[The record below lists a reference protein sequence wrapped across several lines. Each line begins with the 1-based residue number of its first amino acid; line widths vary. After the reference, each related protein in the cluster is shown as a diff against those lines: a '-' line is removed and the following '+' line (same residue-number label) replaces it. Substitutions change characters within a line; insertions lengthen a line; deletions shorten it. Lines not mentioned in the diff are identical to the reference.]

1 MKKTIFG
8 ILLIVGAISVQ
19 ASNGMTTVLSPFS
32 VEQTTSNLEYLL
44 EKKGMMVFNKI
55 EHSKAAKKIGTELRD
70 TKLIIFGNPQIGSKL
85 MKCEQSV
92 AIDLPQK
99 FLIWQDDEG
108 DVFISYNSPQYL
120 KQRHQIEGC
129 DGVLNKVENALAGI
143 TKAATK

>member
-1 MKKTIFG
+1 MKKTILV
-8 ILLIVGAISVQ
+8 ILLTAGAMSLQ
-19 ASNGMTTVLSPFS
+19 AATGMINILSPFS

-44 EKKGMMVFNKI
+44 EKKGMTVFNKV
-55 EHSKAAKKIGTELRD
+55 EHSAAAKKIGTELRD
-70 TKLIIFGNPQIGSKL
+70 TKLIIFGNPKIGSKL
-85 MKCEQSV
+85 MKCKQSV